1 MFFVG
6 SFPSL
11 VLNQLSFLNKQSF
24 LGSSYLLGL
33 LDIRLQG
40 PMAHNDQGEDDKR
53 IRVRGQGR
61 GRGRP
66 RKRKQPEAS
75 HFSTSTLPTD
85 YNNTSNSWS
94 KNYRYG
100 TTFLGAPSLANQLSF
115 KTACTICKEEM
126 DSPMICINTDFLC
139 PSCNHC
145 FLASIKSSVSQNPQP
160 KVPPPLSSTIF
171 RSQFLEI
178 MNHPYST
185 DLPVYSLYDQYKLAL
200 KDPRF
205 FRIMLD
211 LVSIIKNKPLP
222 VPIFQGKELNLHP
235 IFVQVTCRGGIRKVV
250 LERRMQELCAA
261 LAANL
266 SAGVLYKMYMKW
278 LYDLESWFFDS
289 PHSEYLQT
297 SSTSFARG
305 HLMQGLLGGQ
315 PSSQRIQASAPYRN
329 PASVNTNRQST
340 SLQAG
345 FDFGLT
351 CHLNS
356 SSSRPCPM
364 PGVIGGQPSSS
375 NLDSAV
381 ANNNR
386 LWITEPSA
394 YDYDSDFE
402 YNLDFDFASP
412 DHPFSSLPKPH
423 PIQGLIGGQPSE
435 QGHTSLADLNSAIA
449 NDQITFIDDAL
460 PGTTSRDFADN
471 TQDFSPADEQS
482 SYVSSDWVPIE
493 WEVQP
498 EVPVPDVYSTDPSH
512 NERNMVGST
521 ESRDG
526 NYEKG
531 ASSTGTVTS
540 ISAEQQPSNDRK
552 PEIPNKETPPT
563 YVPTRPG
570 QEKTANQS
578 VRLQPS

>member
-1 MFFVG
+1 
-6 SFPSL
+6 
-11 VLNQLSFLNKQSF
+11 
-24 LGSSYLLGL
+24 
-33 LDIRLQG
+33 
-40 PMAHNDQGEDDKR
+40 MADNDQ
-53 IRVRGQGR
+53 
-61 GRGRP
+61 
-66 RKRKQPEAS
+66 
-75 HFSTSTLPTD
+75 D

-250 LERRMQELCAA
+250 RERRMQELCAA

-289 PHSEYLQT
+289 PPSEYLQT

-305 HLMQGLLGGQ
+305 HLMQGLLEGQ

-345 FDFGLT
+345 FDF
-351 CHLNS
+351 
-356 SSSRPCPM
+356 
-364 PGVIGGQPSSS
+364 
-375 NLDSAV
+375 
-381 ANNNR
+381 
-386 LWITEPSA
+386 
-394 YDYDSDFE
+394 
-402 YNLDFDFASP
+402 

-498 EVPVPDVYSTDPSH
+498 EVPVPDVYSTGIHGSTAGIDPSH